1 MNFFNSSF
9 NIGNQHCTHFAFL
22 FLHGSLRVSS
32 YEEQG
37 LEGGKESNPFILLSS
52 SISPSISNKCGV
64 LQVQAMF
71 PQGALTKK
79 IKVGLQVNMFRP
91 RKSAAATGLF
101 KKITINH
108 VPKKKRFCLI
118 W

>member
-1 MNFFNSSF
+1 
-9 NIGNQHCTHFAFL
+9 
-22 FLHGSLRVSS
+22 
-32 YEEQG
+32 
-37 LEGGKESNPFILLSS
+37 
-52 SISPSISNKCGV
+52 V

-91 RKSAAATGLF
+91 RKSAIASGLF
-101 KKITINH
+101 KKITVNH

>member
-1 MNFFNSSF
+1 M
-9 NIGNQHCTHFAFL
+9 
-22 FLHGSLRVSS
+22 
-32 YEEQG
+32 Y
-37 LEGGKESNPFILLSS
+37 GKTSIQKCYIYLSNYQ
-52 SISPSISNKCGV
+52 SISKYISL

-91 RKSAAATGLF
+91 RKSANATGLF

-108 VPKKKRFCLI
+108 VPKKKRFCLV